1 MVELISQIRAYMK
14 NPVVFGIMVFIGI
27 GIFNWAII
35 QLLSYFCAPPT
46 FWGMIHAILAT
57 PAPHCSGMATILST
71 TSGMASQMILTAI
84 STLIFTFTG
93 TFSGLTGVVKKE

>member
-1 MVELISQIRAYMK
+1 MVEIISQIRAYMK
-14 NPVVFGIMVFIGI
+14 NPVVFGIMMFIGI

-35 QLLSYFCAPPT
+35 QLLSYFCGPPS
-46 FWGMIHAILAT
+46 FWGMIQAILAT

-84 STLIFTFTG
+84 STLIFTFTRK
-93 TFSGLTGVVKKE
+93 FSGLTGVGKRE